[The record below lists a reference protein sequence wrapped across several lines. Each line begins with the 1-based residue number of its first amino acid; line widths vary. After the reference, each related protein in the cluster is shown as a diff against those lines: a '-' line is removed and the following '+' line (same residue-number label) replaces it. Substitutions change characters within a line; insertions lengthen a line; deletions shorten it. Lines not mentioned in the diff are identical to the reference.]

1 MLQIKDIRKE
11 YRTGDFVQT
20 ALGGVNLTLRDNEFV
35 AILGPSGSG
44 KTTLLNIIGG
54 LDRYDSGDL
63 IINGVSTKE
72 YKDRDWDAYRNHTIG
87 FVFQSYNLIPHQN
100 VLSNVEL
107 ALTLSG
113 ISKSERK
120 QRAKE
125 ALIKVGLGDH
135 IHKKPNQMSGGQ
147 MQRVAIARA
156 LVNNPE
162 IILADEPT
170 GALDSETSI
179 QVMDLLKEVAKDRLV
194 VMVTHNPE
202 LAEEYANRIVRVK
215 DGQIISDTNPVEPTE
230 IVTSNTRPKRTKL
243 AFTTALG
250 LSLNNL
256 LTKKGRT
263 FLTAF
268 AGAIGIIGIAAILSL
283 SNGVNDYISSI
294 ESEMLGSYPIQL
306 QKQTFDM
313 SGMTELQNEN
323 FNEMVNKETH
333 DNNGIYSQNLVATA
347 VESAQTM
354 LIENNL
360 SKFKAYLDKNRDAF
374 SKQVSAIEYSYS
386 ITPQIFRKNGEEII
400 QISPATL
407 LESSGSSMDY
417 MGSMMSMSTTTGWS
431 AIVSDKG
438 LRESHYEL
446 LEGKWPSA
454 YNEAAL
460 ILNSRNEVSDF
471 VLYTLGLMDIE
482 EMNAMVDAIQND
494 QDYVEP
500 DGAFKY
506 SDAIG
511 KEYQVF
517 APCEL
522 YGKNTEENI
531 WIDKSEDQDY
541 LNSIYDQGLT
551 VKITCVLRSMDG
563 AEISSGV
570 AYDKRL
576 SEELLNITADSAIVH
591 EQMETPDIN
600 VLTGEEFEEETEES
614 EDDEV
619 QKAEVPNMLHQ
630 VAMTAESRALLASQ
644 MNDSSLN
651 GSLDDGT
658 LVNPSN
664 SPESTVPPASSES
677 IEPPLSSESGNDGV
691 GTEKEPPLESDTTES
706 DSTGNTTESD
716 TTESETDSSKE
727 TESETGIT
735 DGFKV
740 TFINYDGTELLPEQV
755 YASGDRI
762 TKLPT
767 TIPERQGDE
776 NTRYIFIGW
785 KSSTTNTVHSP
796 LDLPE
801 VTEDVVYMA
810 VYYEYIFSAENEFD
824 EEKLQELLANMNT
837 EELMKWL
844 DQIGMTDYI
853 EGYMNQVIQQQMQ
866 AMMGSIDWSSIMGS
880 FSFELT
886 EEQIEALLAQM
897 SDKTPKT
904 YEDVLSVLGYG
915 TLEDPSA
922 IAIYPN
928 SFEGKEAIEK
938 LIEDYNNQVENED
951 DRVTYTDIIGIVTAS
966 ITEIIDTITYVLIAF
981 VAISLIVS
989 SIMIAIITY
998 ISVLERTKEIGVL
1011 RALGASK
1018 KDISKIFNAET
1029 FIEGLIS
1036 GVIGI
1041 VTTLLL
1047 CIPINAIVEEVVGV
1061 ANIAVLPLGY
1071 GAILILISVIL
1082 TLIAGFIPSRM
1093 AAKKDP
1099 VTALRS
1105 E

>member
-11 YRTGDFVQT
+11 YQTGDFVQT

-44 KTTLLNIIGG
+44 KTTLLNIVGG

-72 YKDRDWDAYRNHTIG
+72 YTDRDWDAYRNHTIG

-100 VLSNVEL
+100 VLANVEL

-113 ISKSERK
+113 ISKAERR

-179 QVMDLLKEVAKDRLV
+179 QVMDLLKEVAQDRLV

-202 LAEEYANRIVRVK
+202 LAEEYASRIVRVK
-215 DGQIISDTNPVEPTE
+215 DGMIISDTNPVESKE
-230 IVTSNTRPKRTKL
+230 IALTNTRPKRTKL

-256 LTKKGRT
+256 MTKKGRT

-268 AGAIGIIGIAAILSL
+268 AGAIGIIGIAAILAL
-283 SNGVNDYISSI
+283 STGVNDYISSI
-294 ESEMLGSYPIQL
+294 ESEMMGSYPIEL

-323 FNEMVNKETH
+323 MDKMVNKETH
-333 DNNGIYSQNLVATA
+333 GKDAIYSQNLVSTA

-354 LIENNL
+354 LVENNL
-360 SKFKAYLDKNRDAF
+360 RKFKIYLDENMDQI
-374 SKQVSAIEYSYS
+374 SDQVAAVEYDYA
-386 ITPQIFRKNGEEII
+386 ITPQIFRKNGDEII
-400 QISPATL
+400 QISPSTL
-407 LESSGSSMDY
+407 LEEDTSAMNMSESY
-417 MGSMMSMSTTTGWS
+417 MSNMMSMSTTTGWS
-431 AIVSDKG
+431 ALVSDQG

-446 LEGKWPSA
+446 LEGEWPSA

-460 ILNSRNEVSDF
+460 ILSGNNEVSDY
-471 VLYTLGLMDIE
+471 VLYTLGLMDI
-482 EMNAMVDAIQND
+482 NAMNDMIEAIKNDEEYTDDAAQF
-494 QDYVEP
+494 
-500 DGAFKY
+500 AY
-506 SDAIG
+506 SEAIG
-511 KEYQVF
+511 LEYQVF
-517 APCEL
+517 APCEM

-531 WIDKSEDQDY
+531 WIDKTDNADH
-541 LNSIYDQGLT
+541 LNAIYDQGIT
-551 VKITCVLRSMDG
+551 VKITCVLRAQDG
-563 AEISSGV
+563 AEIISGV

-576 SEELLNITADSAIVH
+576 NEELLRVTAESDIVR
-591 EQMETPDIN
+591 EQMENPTVN
-600 VLTGEEFEEETEES
+600 VLTGEAFEDASEEDSEETSESTAAEVSDILYQAAIVAESRNFLAQGTLETEPGLPAETEEPV
-614 EDDEV
+614 ETE
-619 QKAEVPNMLHQ
+619 
-630 VAMTAESRALLASQ
+630 
-644 MNDSSLN
+644 
-651 GSLDDGT
+651 GT
-658 LVNPSN
+658 V
-664 SPESTVPPASSES
+664 
-677 IEPPLSSESGNDGV
+677 
-691 GTEKEPPLESDTTES
+691 
-706 DSTGNTTESD
+706 
-716 TTESETDSSKE
+716 ESEPVDE
-727 TESETGIT
+727 TESEPETESSETESEQETESEPGVT
-735 DGFKV
+735 EGFKV
-740 TFINYDGTELLPEQV
+740 TFINYDGTILLAETIYEPGQK
-755 YASGDRI
+755 I
-762 TKLPT
+762 TQLPSST
-767 TIPERQGDE
+767 PTREGDE
-776 NTRYIFIGW
+776 NVRYVFVGW
-785 KSSTTNTVHSP
+785 KSSTTNQVYSTYS
-796 LDLPE
+796 LPE

-810 VYYEYIFSAENEFD
+810 VYYEFVFSADNELD
-824 EEKLQELLANMNT
+824 ADQLEELLSQMDT
-837 EELMKWL
+837 EELMQWL
-844 DQIGMTDYI
+844 QELGVSDYL
-853 EGYMNQVIQQQMQ
+853 EGYVNQLVQQQIQQIY
-866 AMMGSIDWSSIMGS
+866 GSIDWTSILGS
-880 FSFELT
+880 MTFELT
-886 EEQIEALLAQM
+886 AEQIEALLAQM
-897 SDKTPKT
+897 SNTAPKT
-904 YEDVLSVLGYG
+904 YEDVLTKLAYG
-915 TLEDPSA
+915 SLDEPSE
-922 IAIYPN
+922 IAIYPKD
-928 SFEGKEAIEK
+928 FDGKEVIQE
-938 LIEDYNNQVENED
+938 LIDEYNAQVDDED
-951 DRVTYTDIIGIVTAS
+951 DKVTYTDVIGIITAS

-1018 KDISKIFNAET
+1018 NDISKIFNAET

-1036 GVIGI
+1036 GIFGIG
-1041 VTTLLL
+1041 TTLLL
-1047 CIPINAIVEEVVGV
+1047 CIPINKIVEDIVGV
-1061 ANIAVLPLGY
+1061 SNIAILPMKY
-1071 GAILILISVIL
+1071 AMILILISVIL
-1082 TLIAGFIPSRM
+1082 TLIAGFVPARM